1 MAQHSEPTG
10 IQPSERS
17 PLLAKT
23 APANGQRVVS
33 PSVEAA
39 AESAGVPASESIR
52 GNGSVSRNGRD
63 DEESQHQGQV
73 DGKEARNG
81 HVARIISVL
90 LIGIFVAHADGSI
103 LLATHPVIASEFNDL
118 ENSSWLITSFSLAGA
133 ATQTLYGRL
142 SDIYGRK
149 TLVIVAY
156 VIFVLGC
163 TLVAMGQTMWQ
174 VVLGRIVSGAGAS
187 GMAGLVSILIT
198 DLLPIREV
206 AQWRAYVNLVATL
219 GRSIGG
225 PLGGWLVDIIGW
237 RWSFFGQVPPIL
249 LAIFLVTVSL
259 PGSQATSSSSDGVD
273 DRISGKSKIS
283 RVDFKGSFLFT
294 LGILAFLLP
303 IELGGVKLPWSHP
316 AIVSLFCLSFVLLSI
331 FVAVEKRQDEPIL
344 PLGIFQRR
352 DAVLSYAI
360 LGLQVAA
367 QLGLMFSVPLYFQ
380 ITTRSSNTASGA
392 HLVPAVVGNAI
403 GGLISGVIIKR
414 SGRYKTL
421 IISAVALSSLSYLL
435 LMLRWHGNTNFWESL
450 YIFPS
455 GFGTGIAQSAVFVS
469 LQAVIAAQDPSY
481 LAPAISFMYLTTTL
495 GIMLG
500 VPLSN
505 AVMQSALRRS
515 LWSRLLGL
523 GIGRDKIAKIVENTV
538 SDVNF
543 VDHITGRVRDAV
555 VGSYVDGL
563 WWSHGVS
570 FLFSTTAFVLAL
582 FLRQRPLDGPRA

>member
-1 MAQHSEPTG
+1 MAQQSEAAG
-10 IQPSERS
+10 VQPSERS

-23 APANGQRVVS
+23 ADSNGEGGVS
-33 PSVEAA
+33 LSVE
-39 AESAGVPASESIR
+39 EVPAKVLLSES
-52 GNGSVSRNGRD
+52 
-63 DEESQHQGQV
+63 
-73 DGKEARNG
+73 
-81 HVARIISVL
+81 
-90 LIGIFVAHADGSI
+90 IFVAHADGSI

-118 ENSSWLITSFSLAGA
+118 ENSSWLITSFALAGA
-133 ATQTLYGRL
+133 ATQTLYGKL

-163 TLVAMGQTMWQ
+163 ALVGMGQTMWQ
-174 VVLGRIVSGAGAS
+174 VVLGRVVSGAGAS

-225 PLGGWLVDIIGW
+225 PLGGWLVDVVGW

-259 PGSQATSSSSDGVD
+259 PRSPAASSSNGVD
-273 DRISGKSKIS
+273 DRLAQRSKIS
-283 RVDFKGSFLFT
+283 RVDFKGSLLFA
-294 LGILAFLLP
+294 LAILAFLLP

-316 AIVSLFCLSFVLLSI
+316 AIIVLFGLSPVLLLV
-331 FVAVEKRQDEPIL
+331 FVAVEKRQGEPIL

-352 DAVLSYAI
+352 DAVFSYAI
-360 LGLQVAA
+360 LGLQTAA
-367 QLGLMFSVPLYFQ
+367 QLSLMFSVPLYFQ

-414 SGRYKTL
+414 TGRYKTL
-421 IISAVALSSLSYLL
+421 IILAVTLSSLSYFL
-435 LMLRWHGNTNFWESL
+435 LMLRWHGSTNFWESL

-469 LQAVIAAQDPSY
+469 LQAVIAAQDPSH
-481 LAPAISFMYLTTTL
+481 LAPAISFMYLTTT
-495 GIMLG
+495 IAITLG

-515 LWSRLLGL
+515 LWRRLIALRLG
-523 GIGRDKIAKIVENTV
+523 GDEIAKIVENTV
-538 SDVNF
+538 SDVDF
-543 VDHITGRVRDAV
+543 VDQVTGRVRDAV

-570 FLFSTTAFVLAL
+570 FLFSATAFVLAL
-582 FLRQRPLDGPRA
+582 FIRQRPLHGPRA

>member
-1 MAQHSEPTG
+1 MVQQSEAAG
-10 IQPSERS
+10 VQPSERS

-23 APANGQRVVS
+23 ADSNGEGGVS
-33 PSVEAA
+33 LSLGE
-39 AESAGVPASESIR
+39 VPAEVPLSESR
-52 GNGSVSRNGRD
+52 GNGSVSKIGGGD
-63 DEESQHQGQV
+63 DEESQHQEQV
-73 DGKEARNG
+73 SRNGARNG

-118 ENSSWLITSFSLAGA
+118 ENSSWLITSFALAGA
-133 ATQTLYGRL
+133 ATQTLYGKL

-163 TLVAMGQTMWQ
+163 ALVGMGQTMWQ
-174 VVLGRIVSGAGAS
+174 VVLGRVISGAGAS

-225 PLGGWLVDIIGW
+225 PLGGWLVDVIGW

-259 PGSQATSSSSDGVD
+259 PCSPATSSSNGVD
-273 DRISGKSKIS
+273 ENRLAQRSKIS
-283 RVDFKGSFLFT
+283 RVDFKGSLLFA
-294 LGILAFLLP
+294 LAILAFLLP
-303 IELGGVKLPWSHP
+303 VELGGVKLPWSHP
-316 AIVSLFCLSFVLLSI
+316 AIIVLFGLSPVLLLV
-331 FVAVEKRQDEPIL
+331 FVAVEKRQGEPIL

-352 DAVLSYAI
+352 DAVFSYAI
-360 LGLQVAA
+360 LGLQTAA
-367 QLGLMFSVPLYFQ
+367 QLSLMFSVPLYFQ
-380 ITTRSSNTASGA
+380 ITTGSSNTASGA

-421 IISAVALSSLSYLL
+421 IILAVTLSSLSYFL
-435 LMLRWHGNTNFWESL
+435 LMLRWHGSTNFWESL

-469 LQAVIAAQDPSY
+469 LQAVIAAQDPSH
-481 LAPAISFMYLTTTL
+481 LAPAISFMYLTTT
-495 GIMLG
+495 IAITLG

-515 LWSRLLGL
+515 LWRRLIALGL
-523 GIGRDKIAKIVENTV
+523 DGDEIAKIVENTV
-538 SDVNF
+538 SDVDF
-543 VDHITGRVRDAV
+543 VDQVTGRLRDAV

-570 FLFSTTAFVLAL
+570 FSFSATAFVLAL
-582 FLRQRPLDGPRA
+582 FIRQRPLDGPRA